1 MKRIHPRT
9 ILVFCHDLAAT
20 VAAWLGS
27 HWLRFNL
34 SVPVEFWVAA
44 TQNLI
49 WVVPFQA
56 LIFWR
61 FGLYRGL
68 WRFASLPD
76 LKRILMAVATASVA
90 TPVILTL
97 FKIEVVV
104 PRSVLLLDP
113 ILLLLIMGGS
123 RFAYR
128 SWKEHRLLNLS
139 RLKDKPVLILGAGS
153 AADFLLREMARSRI
167 GFRAIGLL
175 DDDPDKI
182 GRHVHGVA
190 VLGALRDLALWA
202 KRTDIE
208 HVILALPTASHSLR
222 KSLTEICSGIGVK
235 VLTVPS
241 LEDLMSGRVTISGL
255 RPIELEDLL
264 GRDPVS
270 LDNAGLAECLTQRV
284 VMVTGAGGSIGS
296 ELCRQIARFRP
307 SCLILF
313 EQSEFA
319 LYQLE
324 QEFLGC
330 CPDQQIICM
339 VGSVCDSPRISEVVA
354 RFKPNVI
361 YHAAA
366 YKHVPMMEKGN
377 SLQALINNVLGTSV
391 VARAAVNHK
400 VEKFVMVST
409 DKAVNPTNVM
419 GASKRL
425 AEMVCQSMN
434 GLGTKFISVRF
445 GNVLG
450 SSGSVIPKFQKQIEA
465 GGPVTVT
472 HPDITRYFMSIPE
485 AAQLVLQAGL
495 MGQGGEIFVLDMG
508 EPVRIADLARLM
520 IRLSGKREDEITIEY
535 VGLRPGEKLYEE
547 LLADA
552 ESTLPTPHAK
562 LSVARA
568 RQGDSREVDRFIQWI
583 SSTTT
588 ADDDVVRSKLKEWVP
603 EYQPAVTT
611 TGGAPSEPL
620 TSSRMPSHSG
630 GPGMVHKERK
640 ASAPA
645 PSLVN

>member
-34 SVPVEFWVAA
+34 SVPVEFWLAA

-222 KSLTEICSGIGVK
+222 KSLTEICSEIGVK

-296 ELCRQIARFRP
+296 ELCRQIVRFRP
-307 SCLILF
+307 SCLVLF

-377 SLQALINNVLGTSV
+377 SLQALKNNVLGTAV
-391 VARAAVNHK
+391 VARAAVDHE

-520 IRLSGKREDEITIEY
+520 VRLSGKREDEITIEY

-547 LLADA
+547 LLVDA

-562 LSVARA
+562 LRVARA
-568 RQGDSREVDRFIQWI
+568 RQGDAREVDRFVQWI

-620 TSSRMPSHSG
+620 LSRMPLHSG
-630 GPGMVHKERK
+630 GAGMVHNERK

>member
-44 TQNLI
+44 TQNLY
-49 WVVPFQA
+49 WVVPLQA

-104 PRSVLLLDP
+104 PRSVLMLDP

-139 RLKDKPVLILGAGS
+139 HLKDKPVLILGAGS

-222 KSLTEICSGIGVK
+222 KSLTEICSEIGVK

-296 ELCRQIARFRP
+296 ELCRQIVRFRP
-307 SCLILF
+307 SCLVLF

-324 QEFLGC
+324 QEFLDC
-330 CPDQQIICM
+330 CPDQQFICM

-562 LSVARA
+562 LRVARA
-568 RQGDSREVDRFIQWI
+568 RQGDAREVDRFIQWI

-611 TGGAPSEPL
+611 TGEAPSEPL
-620 TSSRMPSHSG
+620 LSRMPIHSG
-630 GPGMVHKERK
+630 GAGMVHNERK